1 MGIYSIYIWN
11 RVLVNVSEHPK
22 KLYCS
27 KCKREVYQTLHTATT
42 YYADWFR
49 SKETNNK
56 VICKDCY
63 KKN

>member
-1 MGIYSIYIWN
+1 M
-11 RVLVNVSEHPK
+11 NVSENPK